1 VNRRKAELALV
12 ANAVIWGTTFVLVK
26 AALGYISTALYL
38 AVRFSLA
45 TAALLVIYRDIW
57 KRPVPWKSL
66 AAGGF
71 TGALLYSGFLLQT
84 VGLQL
89 TTPSKS
95 AFITGLSTVMVPLLA
110 ALVYKN
116 RPQVSEVVGV
126 LVATVGM
133 GLMTLE
139 GGAGS
144 GLGSKVGSIVGSIGK
159 GDWLTFGCAIAF
171 AAHIVTL
178 GHFSKR
184 MSFQLLT
191 VTQIGAAAVAALA
204 LFPWIETPRVQWQP
218 VVIWAII
225 ITALLA
231 TALAV
236 TIQAW
241 AMRYTT
247 PTRSALI
254 FALEPIFAWITSFC
268 LTGESLSGRATA
280 GAALIL
286 SGVILVE
293 MKPFNP
299 RLHPSE

>member
-1 VNRRKAELALV
+1 VNRPTAELALT

-26 AALGYISTALYL
+26 AALRDISPALFL
-38 AVRFSLA
+38 AVRFLVA
-45 TAALLVIYRDIW
+45 AAALLVLYRGIW

-66 AAGGF
+66 AAGAF

-84 VGLQL
+84 VGLRL

-116 RPQVSEVVGV
+116 RPQVTEVIGV

-144 GLGSKVGSIVGSIGK
+144 LGSISR
-159 GDWLTFGCAIAF
+159 GDWLTFWCAIFF

-178 GHFSKR
+178 GHFSKQ
-184 MSFQLLT
+184 MSFQLLS
-191 VTQIGAAAVAALA
+191 VSQIGAAAVAALA
-204 LFPWIETPRVQWQP
+204 LFPWVETPHVQWQP

-225 ITALLA
+225 ITGVLA

-254 FALEPIFAWITSFC
+254 FALEPIFAWITSYC
-268 LTGESLSGRATA
+268 LTGESLSGRAAA
-280 GAALIL
+280 GAVLIL
-286 SGVILVE
+286 SGVMLVE

-299 RLHPSE
+299 RLHPS

>member
-26 AALGYISTALYL
+26 AALADISTALYL

-45 TAALLVIYRDIW
+45 TAALLVVYREIW

-71 TGALLYSGFLLQT
+71 TGALLYSGFILQT
-84 VGLQL
+84 SGLRF

-116 RPQVSEVVGV
+116 RPHVSEVVGV

-139 GGAGS
+139 GGAGF
-144 GLGSKVGSIVGSIGK
+144 GFGSIGK
-159 GDWLTFGCAIAF
+159 GDWLTFFCAIAF

-191 VTQIGAAAVAALA
+191 VTQIGAAAIAALA

-254 FALEPIFAWITSFC
+254 FALEPIFAWITSYC

>member
-1 VNRRKAELALV
+1 MSRGKAELALA
-12 ANAVIWGTTFVLVK
+12 ANTVIWGTTFVLVK
-26 AALGYISTALYL
+26 AALRDISPALFI
-38 AVRFSLA
+38 AVRFSVA
-45 TAALLVIYRDIW
+45 TLALLVVYRGIW
-57 KRPVPWKSL
+57 KGPVPWKSL

-84 VGLQL
+84 IGLRL
-89 TTPSKS
+89 TTAPKS

-110 ALVYKN
+110 GLVYKV
-116 RPQVSEVVGV
+116 RPQVSELAGV

-139 GGAGS
+139 GGVSSIG
-144 GLGSKVGSIVGSIGK
+144 GSINP
-159 GDWLTFGCAIAF
+159 GDWLTFGCAIVF

-178 GHFSKR
+178 GHFSNQ
-184 MSFQLLT
+184 MSFQLLS
-191 VTQIGAAAVAALA
+191 VSQIGAAALAALA
-204 LFPWIETPRVQWQP
+204 LFPWVETPHVQWQP
-218 VVIWAII
+218 AVIWAIMV
-225 ITALLA
+225 TGLLA

-236 TIQAW
+236 TVQAW

-254 FALEPIFAWITSFC
+254 FALEPVFAWITSYC

-280 GAALIL
+280 GAVLIL
-286 SGVILVE
+286 SGVMLVE
-293 MKPFNP
+293 MKPFSP

>member
-1 VNRRKAELALV
+1 VNRRKAELALG

-26 AALGYISTALYL
+26 AALRDISPALFL
-38 AVRFSLA
+38 AVRFSVA
-45 TAALLVIYRDIW
+45 TAALLVLYREIW
-57 KRPVPWKSL
+57 KGPVPWKSL

-84 VGLQL
+84 VGLRL
-89 TTPSKS
+89 TTASKS

-116 RPQVSEVVGV
+116 KPQVSEVVGV

-139 GGAGS
+139 GA
-144 GLGSKVGSIVGSIGK
+144 LGSISR
-159 GDWLTFGCAIAF
+159 GDWLTFCCAIAF

-178 GHFSKR
+178 GHFSEQ
-184 MSFQLLT
+184 MSFQLLS

-204 LFPWIETPRVQWQP
+204 LFPWVETPHVQWQP
-218 VVIWAII
+218 VVIWAIMV
-225 ITALLA
+225 TGVLA

-236 TIQAW
+236 TMQAW

-247 PTRSALI
+247 PTRTALI
-254 FALEPIFAWITSFC
+254 FALEPVFAWITSYW
-268 LTGESLSGRATA
+268 LTGEILSRRAAA

>member
-26 AALGYISTALYL
+26 AALRDMSPALFL
-38 AVRFSLA
+38 AVRFSVA
-45 TAALLVIYRDIW
+45 TAALLVLYRKI
-57 KRPVPWKSL
+57 REGPVPWKSL

-139 GGAGS
+139 GG
-144 GLGSKVGSIVGSIGK
+144 VGSIKSISR
-159 GDWLTFGCAIAF
+159 GDWLTFCCAIVF
-171 AAHIVTL
+171 AAHIITL
-178 GHFSKR
+178 GHFSKQ
-184 MSFQLLT
+184 MSFQLLS

-204 LFPWIETPRVQWQP
+204 LFPWVETPHVQWQP
-218 VVIWAII
+218 VVIWAIM
-225 ITALLA
+225 ITGVLA

-236 TIQAW
+236 TMQAW

-247 PTRSALI
+247 PTRTALI
-254 FALEPIFAWITSFC
+254 FALEPVFAWITSYC
-268 LTGESLSGRATA
+268 LTGESLSGRAAT
-280 GAALIL
+280 GAVLIL

>member
-1 VNRRKAELALV
+1 MNRRKAELALV
-12 ANAVIWGTTFVLVK
+12 ANALIWGTTFVLVK

-45 TAALLVIYRDIW
+45 TVALLVVYREIW

-71 TGALLYSGFLLQT
+71 TGALLYAGFILQT
-84 VGLQL
+84 FGLRL

-116 RPQVSEVVGV
+116 RPHVSEMVGV

-144 GLGSKVGSIVGSIGK
+144 GLGSIMGSISR
-159 GDWLTFGCAIAF
+159 GDWLTFCCAMAF

-178 GHFSKR
+178 GHFSKQ

-204 LFPWIETPRVQWQP
+204 LFPWVETPHVEWQP
-218 VVIWAII
+218 VVIWAIM
-225 ITALLA
+225 ITGLLA

-254 FALEPIFAWITSFC
+254 FALEPIFAWITSYY
-268 LTGESLSGRATA
+268 LTGESLSGRAAA
-280 GAALIL
+280 GALLIL

-299 RLHPSE
+299 PLHPSQ

>member
-1 VNRRKAELALV
+1 VNRRKAELALG

-26 AALGYISTALYL
+26 AALSDISPALFL
-38 AVRFSLA
+38 AVRFSVA
-45 TAALLVIYRDIW
+45 TAALLVLYREIW
-57 KRPVPWKSL
+57 KGPVPWKSL

-84 VGLQL
+84 VGLRL
-89 TTPSKS
+89 TTASKS

-116 RPQVSEVVGV
+116 KPQVSEVVGV

-139 GGAGS
+139 GA
-144 GLGSKVGSIVGSIGK
+144 LGSISR
-159 GDWLTFGCAIAF
+159 GDWLTFCCAIAF

-178 GHFSKR
+178 GHFSEQ
-184 MSFQLLT
+184 MSFQLLS

-204 LFPWIETPRVQWQP
+204 LFPWVETPHVQWQP
-218 VVIWAII
+218 VVIWAIMV
-225 ITALLA
+225 TGVLA

-236 TIQAW
+236 TMQAW

-247 PTRSALI
+247 PTRTALI
-254 FALEPIFAWITSFC
+254 FALEPVFAWITSYC
-268 LTGESLSGRATA
+268 LTGEILSRRAAA

>member
-1 VNRRKAELALV
+1 VNRRKAELALA

-26 AALGYISTALYL
+26 AALGAISPALFL
-38 AVRFSLA
+38 AVRFSVA
-45 TAALLVIYRDIW
+45 TAALLILYRGIW
-57 KRPVPWKSL
+57 KGPVPWKSL
-66 AAGGF
+66 AAGGS

-84 VGLQL
+84 VGLRL

-116 RPQVSEVVGV
+116 RPHLAELVGV

-144 GLGSKVGSIVGSIGK
+144 IISISR
-159 GDWLTFGCAIAF
+159 GDWLTFCCAIAF

-178 GHFSKR
+178 SHFSEQV
-184 MSFQLLT
+184 SFQLLS

-204 LFPWIETPRVQWQP
+204 LFPWVETPHVQWQP
-218 VVIWAII
+218 VVIWAIMV
-225 ITALLA
+225 TGVLA

-236 TIQAW
+236 TMQAW

-247 PTRSALI
+247 ATRTALI
-254 FALEPIFAWITSFC
+254 FALEPIFAWITSYC
-268 LTGESLSGRATA
+268 LTGERLSGRAAA

-286 SGVILVE
+286 SGVMLVE